1 MGLITLLQ
9 MNEYCQLKIEYLWN
23 AVDLKKTEHSDSL
36 DVQRWMFD
44 VQLSIWCPKPLT

>member
-36 DVQRWMFD
+36 IIKF
-44 VQLSIWCPKPLT
+44 SIPTSAFPIPNSLD